1 MHDALPIPGDIRIL
15 HPDDPPAFAFSVCT
29 LVTRTDQYARM
40 LRSYRAAGFGEDCE
54 FLCID
59 NSQGNVYDAF
69 SGYNAFL
76 IEARG
81 KHIILTHQ
89 DIELPFDDR
98 AVLEERL
105 ADLTVRDPDW
115 GVCGNA
121 GGVAVGEVVLRISDP
136 HGDNQVRGSLPQRV
150 FTLDE
155 NFMVARRSANLSL
168 SHDLAGYHM
177 YGPDLCVMADVK
189 GDHCWVID
197 FHLLH
202 LSGGTLDDSFTSS
215 AEAFEHKWA
224 RAFRSRWVQTT
235 VVAIFLSGTR
245 LVRSTATS
253 RIVRALG
260 LSGRA
265 RG

>member
-1 MHDALPIPGDIRIL
+1 MHDATPIPENVRIL
-15 HPDDPPAFAFSVCT
+15 HPDDPPPFAFSICT
-29 LVTRTDQYARM
+29 LVTRRDQYARM
-40 LRSYRAAGFGEDCE
+40 LRSYRMAGFDNDCE

-59 NSQGNVYDAF
+59 NSQGNIYDAF

-81 KHIILTHQ
+81 RHVILTHQ

-105 ADLTVRDPDW
+105 RDLDARDPDW

-136 HGDNQVRGSLPQRV
+136 HGDDQVRGTLPQRV

-168 SHDLAGYHM
+168 SRDLTGYHM
-177 YGPDLCVMADVK
+177 YGPDLCVMADVR
-189 GDHCWVID
+189 GDSCWVID
-197 FHLLH
+197 FHLRH
-202 LSGGTLDDSFTSS
+202 LSGGTLDGSFTSS
-215 AEAFEHKWA
+215 AEAFERKWA

-235 VVAIFLSGTR
+235 VIPIFLSGTR
-245 LVRSTATS
+245 LVRNAATS
-253 RIVRALG
+253 RIGRALG
-260 LSGRA
+260 ITR
-265 RG
+265 